1 MAEGIHSTLLCLAKA
16 IQRAWRE
23 RCVAAIGG
31 VGDHFRGVNMKS
43 RITKTVALAAL
54 MAGSAGVANAT
65 EGWYGRADAGWSIDG
80 THDIEAAAV
89 EGDLESDW
97 TQHLGLGYAF
107 QNGFRLEGE
116 LSHRFNQTEFEGFPL
131 VDSDVHVW
139 GAMANLFY
147 DFNRGGAAQPYLG
160 VGAGA
165 ARVNSRTVS
174 GLNSISGED
183 TVVAYQALAGVAIGI
198 TEQLALDVGYRYFIA
213 DDINLDEG
221 TINSDSD
228 YDHQA
233 ITVGLRYQFAAPAA
247 PVVVPPPVAPPV
259 TPPVPP
265 PVVTCPTS
273 EFVVYFE
280 WDRSNLNQAALE
292 TIDAAVNRARQ
303 CNVGGV
309 VVVGH
314 TDTSGSPTYNQGL
327 SERRASV
334 VRDALVARG
343 IGAGAIQT
351 QARGE
356 TDLARATRDGV
367 REPLNRRTAVT
378 ITFR

>member
-1 MAEGIHSTLLCLAKA
+1 
-16 IQRAWRE
+16 
-23 RCVAAIGG
+23 
-31 VGDHFRGVNMKS
+31 MKS

-54 MAGSAGVANAT
+54 MAGGAGVAQAT
-65 EGWYGRADAGWSIDG
+65 EGWYGRGDVGYSIDG
-80 THDIEAAAV
+80 SFDAATSNYDF
-89 EGDLESDW
+89 GDNSLENDW

-107 QNGFRLEGE
+107 SNGFRLEGE
-116 LSHRFNQTEFEGFPL
+116 IGHRFNQIEPSATLDAGG
-131 VDSDVHVW
+131 DIHAWS
-139 GAMANLFY
+139 AMANLFY
-147 DFNRGGAAQPYLG
+147 DFNRGSGFEPYLG
-160 VGAGA
+160 IGVGA
-165 ARVNSRTVS
+165 AR
-174 GLNSISGED
+174 LNANGADASSSSSFDDSD
-183 TVVAYQALAGVAIGI
+183 TVLAYQGLAGVAFSLG
-198 TEQLALDVGYRYFIA
+198 EQWDLDVGYRYFVA
-213 DDINLDEG
+213 DGGEFAGRGQRLGQTIEG
-221 TINSDSD
+221 D
-228 YDHQA
+228 YTHQA
-233 ITVGLRYQFAAPAA
+233 VTVGLRYQFAAPPPPPPPPA
-247 PVVVPPPVAPPV
+247 PPPPPPPPPPPVAAA
-259 TPPVPP
+259 
-265 PVVTCPTS
+265 CPTS

-292 TIDAAVNRARQ
+292 TIDAAVNRARE

-314 TDTSGSPTYNQGL
+314 TDTSGSTAYNQGL

-343 IGAGAIQT
+343 IGAGAIST

>member
-1 MAEGIHSTLLCLAKA
+1 
-16 IQRAWRE
+16 
-23 RCVAAIGG
+23 
-31 VGDHFRGVNMKS
+31 MKS

-54 MAGSAGVANAT
+54 MAGTAGVANAT
-65 EGWYGRADAGWSIDG
+65 EGWYGRADIGWSFDG
-80 THDIEAAAV
+80 TQDLDAAAV
-89 EGDLESDW
+89 EGTLEHDW

-107 QNGFRLEGE
+107 SNGFRLEGE
-116 LSHRFNQTEFEGFPL
+116 LGHRFNQVEFAGFPT
-131 VDSDVHVW
+131 VDADTHAWS
-139 GAMANLFY
+139 AMANLFY
-147 DFNRGGAAQPYLG
+147 DFNRGGALEPYIG

-165 ARVNSRTVS
+165 ARINTRVFDGGSSVE
-174 GLNSISGED
+174 GQD
-183 TVVAYQALAGVAIGI
+183 TVVAYQALAGVAIGL
-198 TEQLALDVGYRYFIA
+198 TEQLDLDIGYRYFVA
-213 DDINLDEG
+213 DEAEFDEG
-221 TINSDSD
+221 TVFSNGD
-228 YDHQA
+228 YEHQA
-233 ITVGLRYQFAAPAA
+233 LTVGLRYQFAAPAA
-247 PVVVPPPVAPPV
+247 PVVVPPPVVSPPV
-259 TPPVPP
+259 TPPPP

-343 IGAGAIQT
+343 IGAGSIQT